1 MCSAPTTFFTLMN
14 NLFRPFLDKSVVVY
28 LDDIVV
34 FNENMEDHNKHLA
47 EVFEALRQNQ
57 LYLKKSKSVFGQ
69 TKNSFLG
76 HWIGQGCIHM
86 NLAKITTIEDWEEP
100 RTIHEVKN
108 FLSLANYYHR
118 FVEGYSKI
126 SAPLS
131 DLLKKNKPWKWTKK
145 YQTTFYGLKWK
156 LVSAHVLK
164 LPNFEQS
171 FEVQTDASD
180 FSIGGVLSWEAHP
193 VAYESRKL
201 QDHEQRYSIHEK
213 QMITVVHFL

>member
-1 MCSAPTTFFTLMN
+1 MN

-34 FNENMEDHNKHLA
+34 FNENTEDHNNHLA

-57 LYLKKSKSVFGQ
+57 LYLKKSKCVFGQ

-76 HWIGQGCIHM
+76 HWIGQECIHM

-100 RTIHEVKN
+100 RTIHEVKS

-118 FVEGYSKI
+118 FVEGFSKI
-126 SAPLS
+126 STPLS
-131 DLLKKNKPWKWTKK
+131 DLLVKKKPWKWIEK
-145 YQTTFYGLKWK
+145 YQTTFYGLKCR
-156 LVSAHVLK
+156 LVSVHVLK

-171 FEVQTDASD
+171 FEV
-180 FSIGGVLSWEAHP
+180 
-193 VAYESRKL
+193 
-201 QDHEQRYSIHEK
+201 
-213 QMITVVHFL
+213 